1 MPLPLLAML
10 AIQAAATGASAYSA
24 NRAKKKNEAAM
35 KDAANR
41 ASSFQPKELGK
52 TLKGQYFESLLS
64 DKDLSESQKQEAQD
78 LLRSQ
83 ADTDYGISDYAP
95 SGFAAL
101 GAQAAG
107 TAKTQ
112 DALGRLGSKYAP
124 MHLAMKQRADQLA
137 QGVEQSD
144 YLNEQARRDKEQT
157 LINLSLGRAMA
168 ENQNRNQMNQ
178 LAIGLGAS
186 MANTL
191 GGVSK
196 EDFNNLFTGKNN
208 QALLD
213 AKLANVTPTATGFN
227 TASMSRVP
235 FKNWRNPLPTID
247 QPLPGSVPLNKP
259 NPFIAPQPNPY
270 APGPLPKTFYN
281 PYNMYGNNSQTNT
294 QTDYTKGIK
303 FNPIVG
309 FNGF

>member
-10 AIQAAATGASAYSA
+10 AIQAAATGASAIAA
-24 NRAKKKNEAAM
+24 NKAKKKNEEAMNAAAGR
-35 KDAANR
+35 AA
-41 ASSFQPKELGK
+41 AFQPKELGK
-52 TLKGQYFESLLS
+52 TLKSQYFESLLS

-83 ADTDYGISDYAP
+83 ADADYGISDYAP

-144 YLNEQARRDKEQT
+144 YLNEQARKDKEQT
-157 LINLSLGRAMA
+157 LINLGLGRAMA

-186 MANTL
+186 MAGTL
-191 GGVSK
+191 GGASK
-196 EDFNNLFTGKNN
+196 EDLNGLFQGKNN
-208 QALLD
+208 QAALD
-213 AKLANVTPTATGFN
+213 AKLANVKPTATGFN
-227 TASMSRVP
+227 TAAMSKVP
-235 FKNWRNPLPTID
+235 FKGWRSPLPTID
-247 QPLPGSVPLNKP
+247 EPLPGSVPLNKP
-259 NPFIAPQPNPY
+259 NPFVAPQPNPF
-270 APGPLPKTFYN
+270 APEPPRATFFN
-281 PYNMYGNNSQTNT
+281 PYNLNNPNSSYDPNSF
-294 QTDYTKGIK
+294 YTKGVSFKPIYK
-303 FNPIVG
+303 FNG
-309 FNGF
+309 L

>member
-10 AIQAAATGASAYSA
+10 ALQAAGTGASLLAA
-24 NRAKKKNEAAM
+24 NKAKKKNEEAMNAAAGR
-35 KDAANR
+35 AA
-41 ASSFQPKELGK
+41 AFQPKELGK

-83 ADTDYGISDYAP
+83 ADSDYNISEYAP
-95 SGFAAL
+95 SGFAAIQ
-101 GAQAAG
+101 GQASN

-124 MHLAMKQRADQLA
+124 MHLAMKQRGDQLA

-144 YLNEQARRDKEQT
+144 YLNEQARKDKEQT
-157 LINLSLGRAMA
+157 LINLGLGRAMA

-191 GGVSK
+191 GSASK
-196 EDFNNLFTGKNN
+196 EDLNNLFKGKNN
-208 QALLD
+208 QASLD
-213 AKLANVTPTATGFN
+213 AKLANLKINPAKLN
-227 TASMSRVP
+227 TFDMSKLP
-235 FKNWRNPLPTID
+235 FRSWRSPLPTID
-247 QPLPGSVPLNKP
+247 EPLAGSVPLNKP
-259 NPFIAPQPNPY
+259 NPFVAPQPNPF
-270 APGPLPKTFYN
+270 APEPPRATFFN
-281 PYNMYGNNSQTNT
+281 PYNLNNPNAGYDPNLS
-294 QTDYTKGIK
+294 YTKGVSFKPIYK
-303 FNPIVG
+303 FNG
-309 FNGF
+309 L

>member
-10 AIQAAATGASAYSA
+10 ALQAAATGASAYSA

-52 TLKGQYFESLLS
+52 TLKSQYFESLLS

-83 ADTDYGISDYAP
+83 ADADYNISEYAP
-95 SGFAAL
+95 SGFAAIQ
-101 GAQAAG
+101 GQASNTG
-107 TAKTQ
+107 RTQ

-144 YLNEQARRDKEQT
+144 YLNEQARKDKEQS

-186 MANTL
+186 MAGTL

-196 EDFNNLFTGKNN
+196 EDLNSLFQGKNS
-208 QALLD
+208 QAALD
-213 AKLANVTPTATGFN
+213 AKLANLKINPVKLN
-227 TASMSRVP
+227 TFDMSKLP
-235 FKNWRNPLPTID
+235 FRNWRSPLPTID
-247 QPLPGSVPLNKP
+247 EPLPGSVPLNKP
-259 NPFIAPQPNPY
+259 NPFVAPQRNPY
-270 APGPLPKTFYN
+270 APGLLPTTFYN
-281 PYNMYGNNSQTNT
+281 PYNMYGNNAQANT

-303 FNPIVG
+303 FKPISG
-309 FNGF
+309 FNGL